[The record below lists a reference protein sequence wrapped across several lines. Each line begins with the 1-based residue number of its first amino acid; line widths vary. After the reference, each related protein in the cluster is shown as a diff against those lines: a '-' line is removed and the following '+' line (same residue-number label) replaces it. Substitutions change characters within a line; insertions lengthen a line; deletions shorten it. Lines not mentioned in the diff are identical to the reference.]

1 MANQEYITRTDLETI
16 IQRVRIE
23 NQEQEVKVA
32 NASEITRPLIE
43 EEKKKSLKEI
53 EDKLEERSV
62 FQNIGDGISSL
73 NKSILNGFSGLTDS
87 LKEKGKSALSVLGN
101 LAGII
106 AGLIITPLIALGGF
120 FGQLATEVAFLNKIT
135 KGKLGL
141 NALSGFLS
149 KIANVFNSITKIS
162 KGKGFLRIVKFA
174 GSIGRI
180 LGKVFLPITIL
191 FAIFDFVKGFMK
203 GYKEDGIIG
212 GITEGIIAV
221 FDGLVG
227 GLLRLLAWI
236 PQKIFELLG
245 LDNLAAAVMPALEGT
260 LNAVK
265 NAFRGLVD
273 VVVGIFTLDGEK
285 IKNGFGQYLDAMI
298 SSMTMPFKLL
308 NAFVQ
313 DIFGIEDPFAMIKD
327 SIASVWKMITQSF
340 ERLKEA
346 VPKFLAESISKI
358 PGGKQI
364 LKSLNLFKDQPSRVV
379 KRAPRQ
385 LGTNYMSLGGMAPPQ
400 RSQSI
405 SANTQTNTNV
415 SNNVSYNIQG
425 NTNLASDALNF
436 ATGSSTGFYAPR

>member
-1 MANQEYITRTDLETI
+1 MANSEYITKTDLETI

-23 NQEQEVKVA
+23 NQEQEVNIS

-43 EEKKKSLKEI
+43 EEKKKSLKQI
-53 EDKLEERSV
+53 EEKLEQRSI
-62 FQNIGDGISSL
+62 FENIGNGIGSL
-73 NKSILNGFSGLTDS
+73 NKSILNGFSNLADS
-87 LKEKGKSALSVLGN
+87 LKEKGKSALAVLGN
-101 LAGII
+101 LAMII
-106 AGLIITPLIALGGF
+106 GGLVISPLIALGGF
-120 FGQLATEVAFLNKIT
+120 FSQLAIEVGFLNKIT
-135 KGKLGL
+135 KGKFGL
-141 NALSGFLS
+141 NAVSKFFDKAGKIFDSLS
-149 KIANVFNSITKIS
+149 KIS

-212 GITEGIIAV
+212 GITEGIVAV

-236 PQKIFELLG
+236 PKKIFELLG
-245 LDNLAAAVMPALEGT
+245 LKNLAAAVMPALEGV
-260 LNAVK
+260 LDAIK
-265 NAFRGLVD
+265 NGFRGLVK
-273 VVVGIFTLDGEK
+273 VVVGIFTLDGNK
-285 IKNGFGQYLDAMI
+285 IKEGFGQYLDAII
-298 SSMTMPFKLL
+298 SSMTTPFKLL
-308 NAFVQ
+308 SAFVK
-313 DIFGIEDPFAMIKD
+313 DIFGIDPFMMIKD

-358 PGGKQI
+358 PGGDFL
-364 LKSLNLFKDQPSRVV
+364 LKRLNLSKDQPSRIV
-379 KRAPRQ
+379 RPAPRQ

-400 RSQSI
+400 RSRPI
-405 SANTQTNTNV
+405 NANAQTNNNV
-415 SNNVSYNIQG
+415 SNSVSYNIQG

-436 ATGSSTGFYAPR
+436 ATGLSTGFYAPR